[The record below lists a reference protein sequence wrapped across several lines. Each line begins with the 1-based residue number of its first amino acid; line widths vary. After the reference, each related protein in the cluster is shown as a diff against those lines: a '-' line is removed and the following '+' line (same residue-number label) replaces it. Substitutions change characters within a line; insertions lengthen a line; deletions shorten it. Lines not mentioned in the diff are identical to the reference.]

1 MIPKTNTSDN
11 LYLILDIES
20 TSSQEQIKSS
30 YKKLI
35 LKWHPDKN
43 LNNQME
49 SEEKF
54 RNIQLAYEVLGDPI
68 KRKEYDNMTN
78 GQKIELFDTLKDFFL
93 NKYPSLST
101 RYTNFLNSFYQ
112 GNENELR
119 ENFDSFNF
127 KTIYE
132 NVIDKVMVADNFF
145 SLKDIE
151 RDITITTSVT
161 LLDKYKDNY
170 IKIHIHRKT
179 KHDFI
184 GYVRAIESQV
194 IFNDDGEIINGIA
207 GNLIVNIICPS
218 FYDGFR
224 IIDDDLYS
232 FQEISIYQY
241 LYGGIIE
248 IKHIDNT
255 NLQIEIDNFIDKA
268 PMHIFKNMGLII
280 ENEERSDFVI
290 YFKIKNIN
298 EDNFKLII
306 KSLE

>member
-1 MIPKTNTSDN
+1 MIPKTNALDN
-11 LYLILDIES
+11 LYLILDIDS
-20 TSSQEQIKSS
+20 SSSQEQIKSS

-43 LNNQME
+43 LNNQTE

-54 RNIQLAYEVLGDPI
+54 RDIQLAYEVLSDPI

-78 GQKIELFDTLKDFFL
+78 SQKVELFDTLKDFFL
-93 NKYPSLST
+93 NKYPSLSA
-101 RYTNFLNSFYQ
+101 RYSNFVNSFYQ

-132 NVIDKVMVADNFF
+132 NIIDKFAVTNNFF
-145 SLKDIE
+145 SLQDIE
-151 RDITITTSVT
+151 RDITITTNTT

-170 IKIHIHRKT
+170 IKIHIQRKT

-207 GNLIVNIICPS
+207 GNLIVNIICPT
-218 FYDGFR
+218 FYNEFR
-224 IIDDDLYS
+224 IIDNDLYS
-232 FQEISIYQY
+232 FQEISMYQY
-241 LYGGIIE
+241 LYGGTIE

-255 NLQIEIDNFIDKA
+255 DLHIDIDNFIDKA
-268 PMHIFKNMGLII
+268 PMHIFKNMGLVL

-298 EDNFKLII
+298 EEKFKSII